1 MKPGTLVEVTYV
13 DEWDKAAG
21 VRLGDVGLIN
31 VAEHGKQIVL
41 AQMLRV
47 GRSYWLTHDQ
57 IREVTT

>member
-13 DEWDKAAG
+13 DKWDKAAD

-31 VAEHGKQIVL
+31 VAEHGNPIVF

-47 GRSYWLTHDQ
+47 GRSYWLTRDQ
-57 IREVTT
+57 IKEVTT

>member
-13 DEWDKAAG
+13 DKWDKAAG

-41 AQMLRV
+41 AQMLRI
-47 GRSYWLTHDQ
+47 GRSYWLTCDQ
-57 IREVTT
+57 IREVHA